1 LAALAAQVLTARG
14 RLADLIDMCEA
25 VRVVVGH
32 LSRNGR
38 GARILDFTLAAG
50 HVIVS
55 TILILLASH

>member
-1 LAALAAQVLTARG
+1 LAAQVLTAHG
-14 RLADLIDMCEA
+14 QVADLMDMCEA

-32 LSRNGR
+32 LNRNGR

-55 TILILLASH
+55 TILILLAAH